1 VGRRGSIEFVIVGD
15 QKGITIPD
23 LSRYRSGI
31 LRLRGLRLI
40 HTHLRGEPLTGED
53 LTDLALLRLDMM
65 VALNF
70 NDTDASGL
78 IHSAHLLPDNPDKK
92 VWEIDP
98 PSSVSHFDVDFLKW
112 IQSLEDEFQRGQR
125 SIPLKGVKE
134 KAILISV
141 SKETRENSENSMEEL
156 KELAGSSGV
165 FVVDFIIQRPQNI
178 SPTTLM
184 GEGKLKELLVK
195 CMQLGVDLIIFD
207 QNLTPGQMATISDFT
222 ELRVLDRTQLILDIF
237 AQRAHTLDGKIQVEL
252 AQLKYLLPRLARKTL
267 ALSRLTGGIGGR
279 GPGETKLEI
288 DRRRVG
294 DRIHLLEKELEKL
307 SRRREQRRSR
317 RAKTEI
323 PILSIIGYTNA
334 GKSTFFNLLTKSQF
348 QVEDKLFSTLDTAT
362 RRLRFPKIHKVV
374 ITDTVGFIKD
384 LPKELIGAF
393 RPTFDELK
401 ESNLL
406 IHLIDISHPRFPEH
420 IESVEKILYELKLD
434 HIPRLRVFN
443 KEDKLSREEVETFC
457 RKYDGISISALQPDS
472 LEKFFLAIEGKL
484 WEKSH
489 SMNYIDNVIQTLDH
503 RPQTLD

>member
-1 VGRRGSIEFVIVGD
+1 MGRRGSIEFVIVGD

-23 LSRYRSGI
+23 LSRFRSGI

-40 HTHLRGEPLTGED
+40 HTHLQGEPLTGED

-65 VALNF
+65 VAL
-70 NDTDASGL
+70 DVDGKGSSEWL
-78 IHSAHLLPDNPDKK
+78 HSAHLLPDNPDKK
-92 VWEIDP
+92 VWEISP
-98 PSSVSHFDVDFLKW
+98 PSSMGDLDVDFLKW
-112 IQSLEDEFQRGQR
+112 VQALEDEFQRGQR
-125 SIPLKGVKE
+125 SVPLKGAKE

-141 SKETRENSENSMEEL
+141 SKENRETLENSMEEL
-156 KELAGSSGV
+156 KELSESSGV
-165 FVVDFIIQRPQNI
+165 FVVDSVIQRPQHI

-207 QNLTPGQMATISDFT
+207 QNLTPGQMASISDLT

-294 DRIHLLEKELEKL
+294 DRVHLLEKEIEKL

-317 RAKTEI
+317 RAKTGI

-334 GKSTFFNLLTKSQF
+334 GKSTLFNLLTRSRF
-348 QVEDKLFSTLDTAT
+348 HVEDRLFSTLDPAT
-362 RRLRFPKIHKVV
+362 RRLRFPKTHKVV

-384 LPKELIGAF
+384 LPKDLMGAF

-401 ESNLL
+401 ESTLL
-406 IHLIDISHPRFPEH
+406 IHLIDISHSRFPEH
-420 IESVEKILYELKLD
+420 IQSVEKILIELKLEAL
-434 HIPRLRVFN
+434 PRLMVFN
-443 KEDKLSREEVETFC
+443 KEDKLSREEGEAIC
-457 RKYDGISISALQPDS
+457 RKYGGISISALLPES
-472 LEKFFLAIEGKL
+472 LEKFFQAVDRKL
-484 WEKSH
+484 WEVGATQNRGRESTER
-489 SMNYIDNVIQTLDH
+489 MDNVRLTN
-503 RPQTLD
+503 

>member
-1 VGRRGSIEFVIVGD
+1 
-15 QKGITIPD
+15 
-23 LSRYRSGI
+23 
-31 LRLRGLRLI
+31 
-40 HTHLRGEPLTGED
+40 
-53 LTDLALLRLDMM
+53 MM

-70 NDTDASGL
+70 NDTDASEL

-141 SKETRENSENSMEEL
+141 SKETRESSENSMEEL

-374 ITDTVGFIKD
+374 ITDTVGFIKG
-384 LPKELIGAF
+384 LPKELMGAF

-489 SMNYIDNVIQTLDH
+489 SMNCIDNVKLTNGGSSDISNT
-503 RPQTLD
+503 PC

>member
-1 VGRRGSIEFVIVGD
+1 
-15 QKGITIPD
+15 
-23 LSRYRSGI
+23 
-31 LRLRGLRLI
+31 
-40 HTHLRGEPLTGED
+40 
-53 LTDLALLRLDMM
+53 MM

-141 SKETRENSENSMEEL
+141 SKETRESSENSMEEL

-384 LPKELIGAF
+384 LPKDLMGAF

-420 IESVEKILYELKLD
+420 IEAVEQILCELKLN
-434 HIPRLRVFN
+434 HIPVLQVFN
-443 KEDKLSREEVETFC
+443 KEDKLSREEVEAIC
-457 RKYDGISISALQPDS
+457 QKYDGISISALQPDS
-472 LEKFFLAIEGKL
+472 LEKFFLAIERKL

-489 SMNYIDNVIQTLDH
+489 SMNCIDNVKLTNGGSSDISNINFQMRVREDDGDLS
-503 RPQTLD
+503 